1 MKNVLLF
8 APLAVAL
15 AIPVWAQSP
24 PPAPVAPPAR
34 PAQAP
39 PAAPAAQ
46 PASTPPP
53 APAAPRPGQARPAT
67 PARGPAPAPPAAP
80 EPPRVPRN
88 VRFDITITDTAGGT
102 PVTKT
107 LSVTVSDS
115 NGNGSIRSM
124 GTGTTTNNPIPLNID
139 VRNVVWQ
146 SDSVVRA
153 SVNVEYQAYIADAKP
168 QPGMVTATANSVFQD
183 GRRTQILQAADPTSD
198 RRTTIE
204 VTATILK

>member
-1 MKNVLLF
+1 MKKVLLV
-8 APLAVAL
+8 ALLAVAV
-15 AIPVWAQSP
+15 ATPVWAQNP
-24 PPAPVAPPAR
+24 PPAPVAPPPR

-46 PASTPPP
+46 AAPAPPP
-53 APAAPRPGQARPAT
+53 APAAPRPGQRPAT
-67 PARGPAPAPPAAP
+67 PARAATVPAPPAAP

-88 VRFDITITDTAGGT
+88 VRFEITITDTAGGK

-124 GTGTTTNNPIPLNID
+124 GAGTTIANPIPLNID

-146 SDSVVRA
+146 NDSVVRA
-153 SVNVEYQAYIADAKP
+153 AVNVEYQAYIADAKQ